1 MPVHLTI
8 DYKAQFL
15 ADIVSGSTKEE
26 SAEASKFFEKGV
38 AEVLARFPLVKIDD
52 HYARYG
58 LDIGLI
64 STSKSELGWA
74 CREIAGVT
82 QEHPSLK
89 DIYFESFE
97 GIPHN

>member
-1 MPVHLTI
+1 MNQEIAYETDSMLHQAKKSI
-8 DYKAQFL
+8 DAL
-15 ADIVSGSTKEE
+15 
-26 SAEASKFFEKGV
+26 FENGV